1 MITPKNIGKGANLQE
16 YYVNYSQEKGEC
28 AGKWSGKG
36 AAALGLE
43 GEIKADDMQKIL
55 RGFSLKEEPL
65 CRNAGENH
73 RGGWDFTFS
82 APKSVSIAWSN
93 ASEDLRTKIEKIHE
107 RSVQS
112 GMQYFQ
118 DHAAI
123 VRTGAQGVNRE
134 SADLV
139 YGLFQHSSNRAGE
152 PQLHTHSI
160 IFNVAKTQSDGEW
173 RTLESRDLYKS
184 YMAASAYYKANFA
197 YELKQIGI
205 DVVRTKDSFEIT
217 SIPKDVCKAQSSR
230 SKEIEDELLKRG
242 LDRNSANARSKEAA
256 NLSTRNK
263 KDGVVRDFDRWQKE
277 NKECGFGP
285 DEQKSSLSNIGVDL
299 TKIIPL
305 EEKEKIIS
313 ESLEKLTMQDSTFTK
328 HQMHRAFAEKS
339 IGVQGID
346 EIKKQVDSAIEKN
359 NYFEIGQIDYEKH
372 YTTAEMYDLE
382 ERLIDCVASRIGE
395 HMHDVSQETID
406 HVLSTR
412 TTISPEQKKALET
425 VTRDGNGVSFLRGV
439 AGAGKSYTMECVR
452 EVFELENYNVI
463 GLSPTNKAAS
473 ELEKSSGIKSNSI
486 DSFLHKINTT
496 GVPVNERTVIIC
508 DEGGMADSRK
518 TYLMNQ
524 FANEHSIKL
533 IYTGD
538 DRQIQPILGG
548 QAFGTSVNKFGAAE
562 LNVIIRQSNEV
573 EGKSILKVRNGMA
586 EETIK
591 FYKEN
596 GGFHFLESRLE
607 SEKKLIQDW
616 ETFQSEVN
624 KKGEKVDSLIIATTN
639 KSVDRL
645 NISAREVLKS
655 NGFLKDGHVFKTSKG
670 KIEVSPGE
678 KLIFTDNNKRN
689 GIFRSE
695 IVTVRSVNEKN
706 ITAIKSDKGS
716 DGKERV
722 LEFDPQKFNAF
733 KHGYAMTAH
742 KSQGSTVDRAF
753 VLVDGHGMDREKFYV
768 ALSRGRENN
777 QIYVDKDAVGSLHD
791 YQTEKLE
798 GLGKEEFKIKENA
811 LYLEEITKIVNKSN
825 IKITTQD
832 FEIKDE
838 KTLNKI
844 SMIADK
850 KIDSITNAFE
860 QLQKDFASSLMAAEK
875 SEIYLQNLKE
885 KTIEKGQVKE
895 KAQEKQMN
903 RFSKEKSRHR
913 EKDLDLEM
921 F

>member
-16 YYVNYSQEKGEC
+16 YYVNYSQEKGES

-36 AAALGLE
+36 AAALGLG

-55 RGFSLKEEPL
+55 RGFSVNGEPL
-65 CRNAGENH
+65 CRNPGENH

-93 ASEDLRTKIEKIHE
+93 ASEDLRIKIEQIHE

-123 VRTGAQGVNRE
+123 VRTGAQGANRE

-160 IFNVAKTQSDGEW
+160 VFNVAKTQSDGEW

-230 SKEIEDELLKRG
+230 SKEIEAELFKRG
-242 LDRNSANARSKEAA
+242 LDRSSANARVKEAA

-263 KDGVVRDFDRWQKE
+263 KDGVVRDFERWQKE

-285 DEQKSSLSNIGVDL
+285 EEQKNSLSSVGVDL

-305 EEKEKIIS
+305 EEKEKIIYD
-313 ESLEKLTMQDSTFTK
+313 SLEKLTMKDSTFTK
-328 HQMHRAFAEKS
+328 HQMHRMFAEKS
-339 IGVQGID
+339 IGVQGIE

-359 NYFEIGQIDYEKH
+359 NYFEIGQVDFEKH

-395 HMHDVSQETID
+395 HEHDVSQEAID
-406 HVLSTR
+406 QVLSTR
-412 TTISPEQKKALET
+412 ETILPEQKIALET

-439 AGAGKSYTMECVR
+439 AGAGKSYTMGCVR
-452 EVFELENYNVI
+452 EAFELGNYNVI
-463 GLSPTNKAAS
+463 GLSPTNKASS

-486 DSFLHKINTT
+486 DSFLYKINTI
-496 GVPVNERTVIIC
+496 GVPVNERTVIVI

-518 TYLMNQ
+518 TYLLNQ
-524 FANEHSIKL
+524 FAKEHSIKL

-538 DRQIQPILGG
+538 ERQIQPILGG
-548 QAFGTSVNKFGAAE
+548 QAFGTSVDKFGAAE

-573 EGKSILKVRNGMA
+573 EGRSILKVRNGMA

-616 ETFQSEVN
+616 EKFQSEVN

-655 NGFLKDGHVFKTSKG
+655 KGFLQDGHVFETSKG
-670 KIEVSPGE
+670 KIEVCPGD

-695 IVTVRSVNEKN
+695 IVTVHSVSEKN
-706 ITAIKSDKGS
+706 ITAIKSGKGS
-716 DGKERV
+716 DGNARI
-722 LEFDPQKFNAF
+722 LEFNPQKFNYF

-777 QIYVDKDAVGSLHD
+777 QIYVDKDTVGALND
-791 YQTEKLE
+791 YQNEKLE
-798 GLGKEEFKIKENA
+798 GLSREAYKVTENA
-811 LYLEEITKIVNKSN
+811 LYLSEVEKIVNKSHR
-825 IKITTQD
+825 KITTQD
-832 FEIKDE
+832 FEIKDDAIKE
-838 KTLNKI
+838 KILNI
-844 SMIADK
+844 SEK
-850 KIDSITNAFE
+850 NIDTVKTAFS
-860 QLQKDFASSLMAAEK
+860 QLQRDFQESLDKMVVPEFEK
-875 SEIYLQNLKE
+875 VNATLF
-885 KTIEKGQVKE
+885 G
-895 KAQEKQMN
+895 EKQLGKEAEIKQDK
-903 RFSKEKSRHR
+903 SKEQGFTVKNKVRDKSI
-913 EKDLDLEM
+913 EMDL
-921 F
+921 